1 MSLIE
6 ITEDIAIREEEL
18 DFSFIRG
25 SGPGGQHVNRAA
37 TAVQLRFDVLNSP
50 SLPEGI
56 RQRLVHLAGNR
67 MTSEGTMIIEARG
80 SRSQDRNRQEAV
92 GRLVRLIRKAAQ
104 PPKRRRK
111 TRPTRA
117 SQQRR
122 LQEKRRRSEIKRRRR
137 APDEY

>member
-50 SLPEGI
+50 SLPEGV
-56 RQRLVHLAGNR
+56 RQRLVRLAGNR